1 MKKSFSLIL
10 ASLLLAVSF
19 ASCGDTAD
27 TSSAPDTQST
37 VSGTTVSDEASEQVS
52 EEEKFRIERQDF
64 QGKEFI
70 VYSTDDTDNFMSE
83 IMPNDL
89 SAGNT
94 EFMTENVNLA
104 IIERNRRVEE
114 HLGIT
119 IKEMF
124 VKSGRFNGEA
134 MQEIRNN
141 AMGNTLGVHLVA
153 LSVYDTGALT
163 VQNTFVDLNSLDNF
177 DSSAS
182 WWDQQFNDEVTVNN
196 KLYFTQG
203 ALGIYGMNAT
213 SVVFFNKNAAREY
226 GIPDLYSLVKDGEW
240 TFDKIYELVKQYG
253 NEDLDNNGVINYL
266 DRAGYVGQYDDSWNF
281 FYGSGEK
288 IVDDNNGTLSLAMN
302 TPRANDVI
310 DRMNKMFRDRDN
322 YVCAN
327 DYFGVSNTPL
337 DLTAKMFTDG
347 RALFFSD
354 NLSFV
359 HKFAVMEDD
368 FGILPVPKYNKE
380 QEKYMSLINCWS
392 GNAFAIPAVLA
403 DDEVNFASLCLQTMA
418 YYSVDTVKKEYIER
432 TLKYQKTKDEES
444 VDMLNLILDGRGV
457 DLGFVYNVGSH
468 GNTNNDTSLPWLLH
482 ALMTGTGTL
491 ASSYEAREGA
501 AQADLDDVAAF
512 YKD

>member
-1 MKKSFSLIL
+1 MKKSLSLIL
-10 ASLLLAVSF
+10 ASLLLTVSF

-27 TSSAPDTQST
+27 TSSAPDSQSV
-37 VSGTTVSDEASEQVS
+37 VSSMTVSDEASEQVS

-89 SAGNT
+89 SSGNT

-124 VKSGRFNGEA
+124 VKSGRFNGTA

-182 WWDQQFNDEVTVNN
+182 WWDKQFNDEVTVNN

-213 SVVFFNKNAAREY
+213 SVVFFNKNAAQEY
-226 GIPDLYSLVKDGEW
+226 GLPNLYSLVNEGEW

-253 NEDLDNNGVINYL
+253 NEDLDDNGVINYL
-266 DRAGYVGQYDDSWNF
+266 DRAGYVGQNDDSWNF
-281 FYGSGEK
+281 FYGSGER
-288 IVDDNNGTLSLAMN
+288 IVADNNGTLSLTMN

-310 DRMNKMFRDRDN
+310 DSMNRMFRDRDN
-322 YVCAN
+322 YICAN
-327 DYFGVSNTPL
+327 DYFGVTGTPL

-354 NLSFV
+354 NLKFV
-359 HKFAVMEDD
+359 HKFAAMEDD

-380 QEKYMSLINCWS
+380 QDNYMSLINCWS
-392 GNAFAIPAVLA
+392 GNAFAIPSVLA

-468 GNTNNDTSLPWLLH
+468 GNTNNDTSLPWLLQT
-482 ALMTGTGTL
+482 LMTGTGTL

-501 AQADLDDVAAF
+501 AQADLDDVAEF

>member
-1 MKKSFSLIL
+1 MKKSLSLIL

-19 ASCGDTAD
+19 ASCGDTTD

-37 VSGTTVSDEASEQVS
+37 VSSTTVSDEASEQVQ
-52 EEEKFRIERQDF
+52 EEEKFNIERQDF
-64 QGKEFI
+64 QGKEFL
-70 VYSTDDTDNFMSE
+70 VYSTDYTDNFMSE
-83 IMPNDL
+83 IVPNDL
-89 SAGNT
+89 SSGNT

-124 VKSGRFNGEA
+124 VKSGRFGDVA
-134 MQEIRNN
+134 IQDIRNN
-141 AMGNTLGVHLVA
+141 AMGNTLGVHVFA
-153 LSVYDTGALT
+153 PSVYTAGAVTLEGC
-163 VQNTFVDLNSLDNF
+163 FVDLNSIGNF
-177 DSSAS
+177 EGSKS
-182 WWDQQFNDEVTVNN
+182 WWDNQFNDEVTVNG
-196 KLYFTQG
+196 KLYFVQG

-213 SVVFFNKNAAREY
+213 PVVYFNKNAASEY
-226 GIPDLYSLVKDGEW
+226 GLPDMYSLVRDGEW

-266 DRAGYVGQYDDSWNF
+266 DRAGYVGQNDDSWNF
-281 FYGSGEK
+281 FYGSGER
-288 IVDDNNGTLSLAMN
+288 IVGDNNGTLSLTMN

-310 DRMNKMFRDRDN
+310 DSMNKLFRDRNN

-359 HKFAVMEDD
+359 HKFSVMEDD

-380 QEKYMSLINCWS
+380 QDNYMSLINCWS
-392 GNAFAIPAVLA
+392 GNVFAIPSVLA
-403 DDEVNFASLCLQTMA
+403 DDEVKFASLCLQTMA

-432 TLKYQKTKDEES
+432 TLKYQKTKDDES
-444 VDMLNLILDGRGV
+444 VDMLNLILDSRGV

-468 GNTNNDTSLPWLLH
+468 GNTNNDTSLPWLLQT
-482 ALMTGTGTL
+482 LMTGTGTL
-491 ASSYEAREGA
+491 ASGYEAREGA
-501 AQADLDDVAAF
+501 AQSDLDGVAEF
-512 YKD
+512 YNN

>member
-52 EEEKFRIERQDF
+52 EEEKFGIERQDF

-124 VKSGRFNGEA
+124 VKSGRFNGPA

-182 WWDQQFNDEVTVNN
+182 WWDKQFNDEVTVNN

-203 ALGIYGMNAT
+203 R
-213 SVVFFNKNAAREY
+213 ARNLRHERNF
-226 GIPDLYSLVKDGEW
+226 GRILQQKC
-240 TFDKIYELVKQYG
+240 
-253 NEDLDNNGVINYL
+253 
-266 DRAGYVGQYDDSWNF
+266 RAG
-281 FYGSGEK
+281 
-288 IVDDNNGTLSLAMN
+288 I
-302 TPRANDVI
+302 
-310 DRMNKMFRDRDN
+310 
-322 YVCAN
+322 
-327 DYFGVSNTPL
+327 
-337 DLTAKMFTDG
+337 
-347 RALFFSD
+347 
-354 NLSFV
+354 
-359 HKFAVMEDD
+359 
-368 FGILPVPKYNKE
+368 
-380 QEKYMSLINCWS
+380 
-392 GNAFAIPAVLA
+392 
-403 DDEVNFASLCLQTMA
+403 
-418 YYSVDTVKKEYIER
+418 R
-432 TLKYQKTKDEES
+432 TS
-444 VDMLNLILDGRGV
+444 
-457 DLGFVYNVGSH
+457 
-468 GNTNNDTSLPWLLH
+468 
-482 ALMTGTGTL
+482 
-491 ASSYEAREGA
+491 
-501 AQADLDDVAAF
+501 
-512 YKD
+512 

>member
-52 EEEKFRIERQDF
+52 QEEKFRIERQDF

-124 VKSGRFNGEA
+124 VKSGRFNGPA

-182 WWDQQFNDEVTVNN
+182 WWDKQFNDEVTVNN

-226 GIPDLYSLVKDGEW
+226 GLPDLYSLVKDGEW
-240 TFDKIYELVKQYG
+240 TFDKTYELVKQYG
-253 NEDLDNNGVINYL
+253 NEDLDQNGKIDYR
-266 DRAGYVGQYDDSWNF
+266 DRAGYVGQNDDSWNF
-281 FYGSGEK
+281 FYGSGER
-288 IVDDNNGTLSLAMN
+288 IVDDNNGTLSLTMN

-310 DRMNKMFRDRDN
+310 DSMNKMFRDRDN

-327 DYFGVSNTPL
+327 DYFG
-337 DLTAKMFTDG
+337 
-347 RALFFSD
+347 
-354 NLSFV
+354 
-359 HKFAVMEDD
+359 
-368 FGILPVPKYNKE
+368 
-380 QEKYMSLINCWS
+380 
-392 GNAFAIPAVLA
+392 
-403 DDEVNFASLCLQTMA
+403 
-418 YYSVDTVKKEYIER
+418 
-432 TLKYQKTKDEES
+432 
-444 VDMLNLILDGRGV
+444 
-457 DLGFVYNVGSH
+457 
-468 GNTNNDTSLPWLLH
+468 
-482 ALMTGTGTL
+482 
-491 ASSYEAREGA
+491 A
-501 AQADLDDVAAF
+501 A
-512 YKD
+512 